1 MESNMR
7 IALLEDDP
15 FQSEVIVQILS
26 QSGHDVVTYTDGA
39 TLLRMLGRSSYDM
52 LILDWHTPGMLGI
65 DVLSVVRSR
74 HKEVLPVLFVT
85 AEEGE
90 KSLVRA
96 LTHGADDY
104 IAKPFRIA
112 ELRARVD
119 ALLRRAYPIPY
130 GRLPFA
136 VGPYHFNTQRQQI
149 TLHGEP
155 VTLTGIEF
163 QLALLLFSN
172 VGRTLSR
179 DHIFGQVWGRNSSEY
194 TRTIDS
200 HVSRIRMKLNIEP
213 VNEVRLV
220 AVYKHGYRVD
230 HLKPADDMNAL
241 SEMDIA
247 SYDA

>member
-1 MESNMR
+1 MR

-130 GRLPFA
+130 GGLPFA

-230 HLKPADDMNAL
+230 HLKPANDMNAL

>member
-1 MESNMR
+1 
-7 IALLEDDP
+7 
-15 FQSEVIVQILS
+15 
-26 QSGHDVVTYTDGA
+26 
-39 TLLRMLGRSSYDM
+39 
-52 LILDWHTPGMLGI
+52 
-65 DVLSVVRSR
+65 
-74 HKEVLPVLFVT
+74 
-85 AEEGE
+85 
-90 KSLVRA
+90 
-96 LTHGADDY
+96 GADDY

-230 HLKPADDMNAL
+230 HLKPANDMNAL

>member
-1 MESNMR
+1 MR

-26 QSGHDVVTYTDGA
+26 QSGHDVMTYNDGA
-39 TLLRMLGRSSYDM
+39 TLLRMLGRASYDM

-74 HKEVLPVLFVT
+74 HREVLPILFVT

-96 LTHGADDY
+96 LTQGADDY

-119 ALLRRAYPIPY
+119 ALLRRSYPIPY

-136 VGPYHFNTQRQQI
+136 VGPYHFSPQRQQV
-149 TLHGEP
+149 TLHGER
-155 VTLTGIEF
+155 VTLTAIEF

-194 TRTIDS
+194 TRMIDS

-213 VNEVRLV
+213 ENEVRLV

-230 HLKPADDMNAL
+230 HLKPADDINAL
-241 SEMDIA
+241 SDMDVA
-247 SYDA
+247 SYGA

>member
-1 MESNMR
+1 MR

-26 QSGHDVVTYTDGA
+26 QSGHEVVTFADGA
-39 TLLRMLGRSSYDM
+39 TLLRMLGRSSFDM

-65 DVLSVVRSR
+65 DVVSVVRSR
-74 HKEVLPVLFVT
+74 HKEVLPILFVT

-90 KSLVRA
+90 RGLVRA
-96 LTHGADDY
+96 LSQGADDY
-104 IAKPFRIA
+104 IEKPFRIP

-130 GRLPFA
+130 GRLPFD
-136 VGPYHFNTQRQQI
+136 VGPYHFNPQRQQV

-155 VTLTGIEF
+155 VGLTGIEF
-163 QLALLLFSN
+163 QLALLLFSS

-179 DHIFGQVWGRNSSEY
+179 DHIFGQVWGRNAFEY

-220 AVYKHGYRVD
+220 AVYKHGYRLD
-230 HLKPADDMNAL
+230 HLKPADNMEAL
-241 SEMDIA
+241 VMAGAA
-247 SYDA
+247 SYTD

>member
-1 MESNMR
+1 MR

-26 QSGHDVVTYTDGA
+26 QSGHDVMTYSDGA

-65 DVLSVVRSR
+65 DVLSVVRGR
-74 HKEVLPVLFVT
+74 HREVLPILFVT

-90 KSLVRA
+90 KSIVRA

-136 VGPYHFNTQRQQI
+136 VGPYYFNPQRQQV
-149 TLHGEP
+149 TLHSEP
-155 VTLTGIEF
+155 VTLTAIEF

-200 HVSRIRMKLNIEP
+200 HVSRIRMKLNVEP
-213 VNEVRLV
+213 ENEVRLV

-230 HLKPADDMNAL
+230 HLKPADDMNGL
-241 SEMDIA
+241 SDMDVA
-247 SYDA
+247 SYGV

>member
-1 MESNMR
+1 MR

-26 QSGHDVVTYTDGA
+26 QSDHEVVTYTDGT
-39 TLLRMLGRSSYDM
+39 TLLRMLGRCSYDM

-65 DVLSVVRSR
+65 DVLSVVRGR
-74 HKEVLPVLFVT
+74 HKEVLPILFVT
-85 AEEGE
+85 AEEDE

-96 LTHGADDY
+96 LTQGADDY
-104 IAKPFRIA
+104 IAKPFRIS

-130 GRLPFA
+130 GRLPFEL
-136 VGPYHFNTQRQQI
+136 GPYHFNPQRQQV
-149 TLHGEP
+149 TLHGQP
-155 VTLTGIEF
+155 VALTAIEF

-213 VNEVRLV
+213 TNEVRLV

-230 HLKPADDMNAL
+230 HLKAAEGFGTMADIGVEA
-241 SEMDIA
+241 
-247 SYDA
+247 YDA

>member
-1 MESNMR
+1 MEPNMR

-26 QSGHDVVTYTDGA
+26 QSGHDVVTYTDGT

-74 HKEVLPVLFVT
+74 HKEVLPILFVT
-85 AEEGE
+85 
-90 KSLVRA
+90 
-96 LTHGADDY
+96 ADDY
-104 IAKPFRIA
+104 IAKPFRIP

-130 GRLPFA
+130 GRLPFD
-136 VGPYHFNTQRQQI
+136 VGPFHFNPQRQQV

-220 AVYKHGYRVD
+220 AVYKHGYRLD
-230 HLKPADDMNAL
+230 HLKPVDDMGSLA
-241 SEMDIA
+241 DVAAA
-247 SYDA
+247 SYEA

>member
-1 MESNMR
+1 MR

-26 QSGHDVVTYTDGA
+26 QSGHDVVTYTDGS

-74 HKEVLPVLFVT
+74 HKDVLPVLFVT

-136 VGPYHFNTQRQQI
+136 VGPYHFNPQRQQV

-200 HVSRIRMKLNIEP
+200 HVSRIRMKLNVEP

-230 HLKPADDMNAL
+230 HLRPADDMNAL
-241 SEMDIA
+241 SDMDA
-247 SYDA
+247 AFYST